1 MIKIEITVSETDKL
15 SFHTSTDGVGRITE
29 VEKLVAAGLQEVIG
43 NYIHDVF
50 LLSAQKQETPD
61 DPDQKGCD

>member
-15 SFHTSTDGVGRITE
+15 SFHTSTDGAGRITE
-29 VEKLVAAGLQEVIG
+29 VEKLVAAGLQNVIE

-50 LLSAQKQETPD
+50 QLSMQKPGPPD
-61 DPDQKGCD
+61 DPNP